1 MWEVLSRCAFLEHGL
16 CLDLQEFQL
25 DELVVGG
32 EVSERSQVASRFV
45 LASMVYQ
52 PSWGERHPYH
62 SDYED
67 ECWHELKADRYE
79 PCGVGLGLEGGASD
93 VVGSVV
99 DPETD
104 HDAECNSK
112 LLQCNQSTTNLTETH

>member
-1 MWEVLSRCAFLEHGL
+1 MRESFSNTALLEHGL
-16 CLDLQEFQL
+16 CLDFQEFQL

-32 EVSERSQVASRFV
+32 EVSERSQVASRFFF
-45 LASMVYQ
+45 ASMVYQ
-52 PSWGERHPYH
+52 PTWRERHPDH
-62 SDYED
+62 SDDEN

-104 HDAECNSK
+104 HDAEGDGK
-112 LLQCNQSTTNLTETH
+112 LLQCNQSTTNLTEMH